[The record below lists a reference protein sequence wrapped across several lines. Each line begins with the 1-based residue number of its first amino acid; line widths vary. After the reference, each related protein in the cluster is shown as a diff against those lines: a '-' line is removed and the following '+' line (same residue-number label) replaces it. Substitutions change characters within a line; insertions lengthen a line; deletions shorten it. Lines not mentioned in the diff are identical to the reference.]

1 MPEYV
6 YSIILVVV
14 IVVIM
19 VWWVSKKKGEIWKGT
34 FEKKNYVSGD
44 EDSSDSYYIVFKTDE
59 GKKKRF
65 TTRDM
70 GYYNSWNVGDRCEKR
85 KGDFFPVK
93 V

>member
-19 VWWVSKKKGEIWKGT
+19 GWWVTKKKNESWKGRL
-34 FEKKNYVSGD
+34 EKKNYVSGD
-44 EDSSDSYYIVFKTDE
+44 EDSSGSYHIVFRTDE
-59 GKKKRF
+59 GKKKKF
-65 TTRDM
+65 STRDE

-85 KGDFFPVK
+85 RGDFFPVK